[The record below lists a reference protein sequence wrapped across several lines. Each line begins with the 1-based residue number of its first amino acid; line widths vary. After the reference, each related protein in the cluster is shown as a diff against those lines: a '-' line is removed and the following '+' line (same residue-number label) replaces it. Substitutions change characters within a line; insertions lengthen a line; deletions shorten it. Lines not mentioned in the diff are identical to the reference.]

1 MVVKI
6 QQAAEDI
13 ERALVYNGN
22 KMTGPVG
29 ILEGEELQQYEED
42 HAQTGHVLAVVNV
55 PELSDLRNEFSRLKL
70 KNKKNSKGRPLEK
83 PVFHMS
89 VNPGEGDRKLSEREV
104 VEFINELM
112 KQLGYKDNPYAIYKH
127 NDIAR
132 EHYHVVGTRIGQDG
146 QKVRDA
152 FENARCNKIIES
164 LAKKYGYTVGTDDG
178 TDLDEEMAKAEN
190 ENKGQQEPVQPKVE
204 KSSGDDKKQP
214 QKADKA
220 TKKDYVPPFDFESDI
235 PRTEQ
240 YINAHE
246 DAMKWSFTTIEQYSA
261 LMLWRYNIRTKVY
274 NDGIQYNGIT
284 KDMHIDAVAVNEKEL
299 GIEALKAVIKRS
311 EDCSG
316 NSRNSMKY
324 KRTQKERIE
333 KLSQWAAESSDS
345 WIAYRK
351 LMERKGVYVVLSWN
365 ENNEPF
371 GVTYLDRATKCAW
384 KASDTKTDFAWLKDM
399 AEQKGWEFSRHPRFE
414 REEKAEFKASMTS
427 EQMKKASSRKQANR
441 AIRDTGSPS
450 VLETLANKKGVGK
463 THRSNVD
470 ASKNKD
476 RLKKEGEE
484 QNEIII

>member
-1 MVVKI
+1 MIKDGI
-6 QQAAEDI
+6 I
-13 ERALVYNGN
+13 NIN
-22 KMTGPVG
+22 KPQGMTSNDV
-29 ILEGEELQQYEED
+29 
-42 HAQTGHVLAVVNV
+42 
-55 PELSDLRNEFSRLKL
+55 
-70 KNKKNSKGRPLEK
+70 
-83 PVFHMS
+83 
-89 VNPGEGDRKLSEREV
+89 
-104 VEFINELM
+104 
-112 KQLGYKDNPYAIYKH
+112 IYKMRAILGIKKLGH
-127 NDIAR
+127 TGTLDPLATGVLPVLINRATRVAEYMDVDFKTYRCTMILGMITDTQDIGGKVIKSA
-132 EHYHVVGTRIGQDG
+132 YGGQAELVDNLFQMPFRMADG
-146 QKVRDA
+146 SD
-152 FENARCNKIIES
+152 EN
-164 LAKKYGYTVGTDDG
+164 Y
-178 TDLDEEMAKAEN
+178 DEEMAKAEN

-204 KSSGDDKKQP
+204 KSSGDDKKKP

-333 KLSQWAAESSDS
+333 KLSQWAAKSSDS